1 MANTLRDL
9 YCVDEDKC
17 GHVEKDIFIDF
28 DDIIKFKCPKCG
40 GEMRNI
46 CRNMAFRLVYHPER
60 GDVCDW
66 GKGGYEKS
74 RYFAA
79 VDAANEKAG
88 SKNAYKAIDAD
99 WDEKDRI
106 GHYRREKLEQ

>member
-28 DDIIKFKCPKCG
+28 DDIINFKCPKCG

-46 CRNMAFRLVYHPER
+46 CRNMAFKLVYNPKT
-60 GDVCDW
+60 DICDW
-66 GKGGYEKS
+66 GGGGYAKS
-74 RYFAA
+74 AYWKD
-79 VDAANEKAG
+79 VDAAKERGEKV
-88 SKNAYKAIDAD
+88 KAIDAD
-99 WDEKDRI
+99 WADSDKVEHYRKDR
-106 GHYRREKLEQ
+106 LEQ